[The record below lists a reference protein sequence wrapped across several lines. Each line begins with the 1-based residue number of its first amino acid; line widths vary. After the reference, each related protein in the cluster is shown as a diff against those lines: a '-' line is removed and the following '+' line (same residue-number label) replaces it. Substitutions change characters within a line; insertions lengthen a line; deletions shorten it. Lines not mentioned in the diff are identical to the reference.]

1 MYETKAAAKRKPEKK
16 SGLNGIRI
24 HDRLCDTGAVLYQLS
39 YQANWELV
47 VMWIHNIKIKP
58 KKSKGGI
65 KAYKSEKYDI
75 DRLFFCSSFSCIHNY
90 DGLSLITSFTCGS
103 NLRARNENIKEQHL
117 KCRLLCSQI
126 V

>member
-1 MYETKAAAKRKPEKK
+1 
-16 SGLNGIRI
+16 
-24 HDRLCDTGAVLYQLS
+24 
-39 YQANWELV
+39 
-47 VMWIHNIKIKP
+47 MWIHKIKIKP

-65 KAYKSEKYDI
+65 KAYRSEKYDI
-75 DRLFFCSSFSCIHNY
+75 DRLFFCSSFSCIHNC